1 MSSQTAIGRVIPFY
15 KGEWDSTISYKK
27 LDSVLYNGS
36 TYIALK
42 DVTAGIAPSSTE
54 YWQMIASKGGRG
66 DTGSFGQPT
75 ATAHGLDYGAEPTV
89 QITATGPDDAKI
101 FAFDFGLPA
110 GPLAFDEVSAH
121 ASSIEAGV
129 EATASASLVE
139 SGEVT
144 TLQFNFGIPG
154 AAGNG
159 AQSVDG
165 VVPALDTSSGL
176 QNVNLNAVRT
186 IENQGLSVQQKI
198 NARANIDAQIAGN
211 YIVSPSTKTQN
222 YFLKYAGNDEWVT
235 ESVNVFP
242 SGGIPGYVLKKT
254 ASGTEW
260 AAVFPS
266 DGESGYALKKT
277 ASGTEWA
284 PAHEVIAGGSEGA
297 LLSKASNNN
306 YDLTWSNPISSTDID
321 NIINDE

>member
-1 MSSQTAIGRVIPFY
+1 MSSQTPIGRVIPFY
-15 KGEWDSTISYKK
+15 KGEWDSTISYEK
-27 LDSVLYNGS
+27 LDNVLYNGS

-42 DVTAGIAPSSTE
+42 DVAAGIAPSSTE
-54 YWQMIASKGGRG
+54 YWQMIASKGDSVKG

-75 ATAHGLDYGAEPTV
+75 ATARGLDYGSEPTV

-110 GPLAFDEVSAH
+110 GPLGFDEVSAH
-121 ASSIEAGV
+121 ASSIEAGT

-139 SGEVT
+139 NGEVT

-154 AAGNG
+154 ASGEG

-165 VVPALDTSSGL
+165 VVPALDTSTGL
-176 QNVNLNAVRT
+176 QNVTLNAVRT
-186 IENQGLSVQQKI
+186 IQNQGLSNQQQI
-198 NARANIDAQIAGN
+198 NARTNIGAQIAGD
-211 YIVSPSTKTQN
+211 YIVSPSTKTVD

-235 ESVNVFP
+235 ESVDVFP
-242 SGGIPGYVLKKT
+242 GGGVP
-254 ASGTEW
+254 
-260 AAVFPS
+260 
-266 DGESGYALKKT
+266 GYALKKT
-277 ASGTEWA
+277 ASATEWA
-284 PAHEVIAGGSEGA
+284 PVREVIAGGLEGA
-297 LLSKASNNN
+297 LLTKASNNN